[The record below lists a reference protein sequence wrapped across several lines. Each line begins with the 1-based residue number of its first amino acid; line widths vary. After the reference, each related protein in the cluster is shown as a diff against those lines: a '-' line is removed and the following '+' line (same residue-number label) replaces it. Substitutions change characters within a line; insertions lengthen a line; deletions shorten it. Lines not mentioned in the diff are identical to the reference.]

1 MRRFLLPLFL
11 FPILVFPVILQ
22 AANLKLYMKD
32 GGYQIVRE
40 YQVEGDRVKFYSV
53 ERSQWE
59 EMPLALLDLKRTQA
73 QSRTKQEE
81 IEKQAKEI
89 SEEDAAARAL
99 RAEIMKIPQDPGVYM
114 LDNGSQLRIFKLAES
129 SVHSSKGRTALRLLS
144 GIPFSG
150 KATLEIPE
158 PHSQN
163 IVKETRPEFYIQLAK
178 EEAFGIIKLTP
189 KGGIRIA
196 ERLTVEPIV
205 KQTVEERDS
214 VQVFTKQL
222 TDSGLYKI
230 WPQEPLEKGEYAVIE
245 YTEGKL
251 NPQIWDFRIE

>member
-1 MRRFLLPLFL
+1 MRRFLLYCLLLPLFASL
-11 FPILVFPVILQ
+11 LT

-40 YQVEGDRVKFYSV
+40 YQVQGDRVKFYSV
-53 ERSQWE
+53 ERTEWE
-59 EMPLALLDLKRTQA
+59 EIPLALIDLKRTQA
-73 QSRTKQEE
+73 ESQAKQQE

-89 SEEDAAARAL
+89 SQEDVAARAL
-99 RAEIMKIPQDPGVYM
+99 QAEIMKIPQDPGVYM

-129 SVHSSKGRTALRLLS
+129 TVHSSKGRTALRLLS

-158 PHSQN
+158 AHSPN
-163 IVKETRPEFYIQLAK
+163 IVKENRPEFYIQLAK

-189 KGGIRIA
+189 KGNVRIA
-196 ERLTVEPIV
+196 ERLTVEAIV
-205 KQTVEERDS
+205 KETVEERDS

-222 TDSGLYKI
+222 TDGGLYKI

-251 NPQIWDFRIE
+251 DPEIWDFRIE

>member
-1 MRRFLLPLFL
+1 MRKLLLSFFLLAVLL
-11 FPILVFPVILQ
+11 T

-40 YQVEGDRVKFYSV
+40 YRVEGDRVKFYSV
-53 ERSQWE
+53 ERSEWE
-59 EMPLALLDLKRTQA
+59 EMPVALIDLKRTQTES
-73 QSRTKQEE
+73 QTKQQV

-89 SEEDAAARAL
+89 SEEDAATRAL
-99 RAEIMKIPQDPGVYM
+99 QAEIMKIPQDPGVYM

-129 SVHSSKGRTALRLLS
+129 TVHSSKGRTALRLLS

-158 PHSQN
+158 AHSQN
-163 IVKETRPEFYIQLAK
+163 IVKENRPEFYIQLAK

-189 KGGIRIA
+189 KGNIRIA

-205 KQTVEERDS
+205 KETLEERDS

>member
-1 MRRFLLPLFL
+1 MRRLLFSFLFLPLVL
-11 FPILVFPVILQ
+11 A
-22 AANLKLYMKD
+22 AANLKLYLKD
-32 GGYQIVRE
+32 GGYQLVRE

-59 EMPLALLDLKRTQA
+59 EMPVALIDLERTQA
-73 QSRTKQEE
+73 ESQEKQQK
-81 IEKQAKEI
+81 IERQAKEI

-99 RAEIMKIPQDPGVYM
+99 QAEIMKIPQDPGVYQ
-114 LDNGSQLRIFKLAES
+114 LENGAQLRIFKLAES
-129 SVHSSKGRTALRLLS
+129 SVHSSKGRTALRLCS
-144 GIPFSG
+144 GIPLSG

-158 PHSQN
+158 AHSLN
-163 IVKETRPEFYIQLAK
+163 IVKENRPEFYIQLAK
-178 EEAFGIIKLTP
+178 EESFGIIKLTP
-189 KGGIRIA
+189 KGGVRIA
-196 ERLTVEPIV
+196 ERLTIEPIV

-251 NPQIWDFRIE
+251 NPQIWDFRVE

>member
-1 MRRFLLPLFL
+1 MRRLLFSLLVLPLVL
-11 FPILVFPVILQ
+11 L

-32 GGYQIVRE
+32 GGYQLVRE

-53 ERSQWE
+53 ERSQLE
-59 EMPLALLDLKRTQA
+59 EMPVALIDLKRTQA
-73 QSRTKQEE
+73 ESEAKQQK

-99 RAEIMKIPQDPGVYM
+99 QAEIMKIPQDPGVYQ
-114 LDNGSQLRIFKLAES
+114 LENGTQLRIFKLAES
-129 SVHSSKGRTALRLLS
+129 SVHSSKGRTALRLFS
-144 GIPFSG
+144 GIPFTG

-158 PHSQN
+158 AHSLN
-163 IVKETRPEFYIQLAK
+163 IVKENRPEFYIQLAK
-178 EEAFGIIKLTP
+178 EESFGIIKLTP
-189 KGGIRIA
+189 KGGVRIA
-196 ERLTVEPIV
+196 ERLTIEPIA
-205 KQTVEERDS
+205 KQTAEERDS

-245 YTEGKL
+245 YTEGKV
-251 NPQIWDFRIE
+251 NPQIWDFRVE

>member
-1 MRRFLLPLFL
+1 MRRLLFSFL
-11 FPILVFPVILQ
+11 FIPLVLA

-32 GGYQIVRE
+32 GNYQLVRE

-53 ERSQWE
+53 ERSEWE
-59 EMPLALLDLKRTQA
+59 EMPVAMIDLKRTQA
-73 QSRTKQEE
+73 ESQAKEQQ

-99 RAEIMKIPQDPGVYM
+99 QAEIMKIPQDPGVYQ
-114 LDNGSQLRIFKLAES
+114 LENGTQLRIYKLAES
-129 SVHSSKGRTALRLLS
+129 TVHSSKGRTALRLFS

-150 KATLEIPE
+150 KATLEVAE
-158 PHSQN
+158 AHSPN
-163 IVKETRPEFYIQLAK
+163 IVKENRPEFYIQLAK
-178 EEAFGIIKLTP
+178 EDSFGIIKLTP
-189 KGGIRIA
+189 KGNVRIA

-205 KQTVEERDS
+205 KETVEERDS

-245 YTEGKL
+245 YTEGKV
-251 NPQIWDFRIE
+251 NPQIWDFRLE

>member
-1 MRRFLLPLFL
+1 MRKLLLSFFLLAVLL
-11 FPILVFPVILQ
+11 T

-40 YQVEGDRVKFYSV
+40 YRVEGDRVKFYSV
-53 ERSQWE
+53 ERSEWE
-59 EMPLALLDLKRTQA
+59 EMPVALIDLKRTQTES
-73 QSRTKQEE
+73 QTKQQV

-89 SEEDAAARAL
+89 SEEDAATRAL
-99 RAEIMKIPQDPGVYM
+99 QAEIMKIPQDPGVYM

-129 SVHSSKGRTALRLLS
+129 TVHSSKGRTALRLLS

-158 PHSQN
+158 AHSQN
-163 IVKETRPEFYIQLAK
+163 IVKENRPEFYIQLAK

-189 KGGIRIA
+189 KGNIRIA

-205 KQTVEERDS
+205 KETLEERDS
-214 VQVFTKQL
+214 LQVFTKQL